1 MTVGPVQL
9 LMFGFEDPQFSGEI
23 RAELD
28 RLREADTVRLLDVV
42 LIQKDAEG
50 NVVLIED
57 SDLPAGDEGAS
68 VAALIGLVE
77 AEAEAVVGD
86 AVVAEATAEGGDD
99 TWTVDDLLPANT
111 VAAIA
116 LIEHRWAT
124 GLRDAIEQANGT
136 LLNDAWIHRDDL
148 EAIGALFSQA

>member
-1 MTVGPVQL
+1 MGPVQL
-9 LMFGFEDPQFSGEI
+9 IMLGFEDPQFSGEI

-42 LIQKDAEG
+42 LIQKDSEG

-57 SDLPAGDEGAS
+57 SDLPEGADGAS

-86 AVVAEATAEGGDD
+86 VIAAEAAAEGGGDS
-99 TWTVDDLLPANT
+99 WTVDDLLPANT

-124 GLRDAIEQANGT
+124 GLRDAVRRANGT
-136 LLNDAWIHRDDL
+136 LLNDAWIQREDL
-148 EAIGALFSQA
+148 EAIGSLLNQA